1 MRRQLLMAAAVAAV
15 VSLGAIPADARTR
28 LEANDDDA
36 PAMKDVLEVT
46 GIDGTGPFG
55 DDISGEIAVDVKDDA
70 SDADLADIARTY
82 GLTLRPNSDW
92 SNANDK
98 LEVADVN
105 PTEEAGII
113 QRLLRDPRIEHAEPM
128 SVLRAYFVPNDPL
141 YEAKQWHLKK
151 AGAEQAWEYAC
162 GRGVTV
168 AVVDTGIACYDKGP
182 FSKGS
187 DLEGTRCG
195 GGYNFVTNGAE
206 AADDQGHG
214 THVAGT
220 VAQTTN
226 NGKGVAGLAHCAS
239 LMPVKVLN
247 KFGWGTL
254 ANVAEGIRFAADNGA
269 QVINL
274 SLGGPGKSGILEDA
288 VSHAIKKGVV
298 VVAAAGNSGKSVGY
312 PAAYDGVIAVSA
324 TDANDNIAWFS
335 SRGPQIAIGAPGV
348 NVTQQTIC
356 EGGRNRCELFGTFN
370 GTSMVLPH
378 VAGAAALVVGMGI
391 TDPAAVR
398 AALLKTAVHKDDAK
412 LFGAGILDAG
422 AAVAHAHWTHVI
434 LRALAVFALLFAIG
448 RRIKKNG
455 GVVTRTAGTIF
466 GALIGGIGL
475 LPMAPLLCIPS
486 HAGAFRWVAELLMR
500 PFGEWDLV
508 YDAGIHRWLP
518 LASALPVMFLTAVL
532 FGVKR
537 LRPTLGGFAIGSAA
551 LLAQL
556 AYSADVAF
564 PLGTFPLRLWTIAN
578 ALVCVWIARLA
589 LDGKRA

>member
-1 MRRQLLMAAAVAAV
+1 MRRQFLMAAAAAAV
-15 VSLGAIPADARTR
+15 LSLGSLPADATTR
-28 LEANDDDA
+28 LHADDA
-36 PAMKDVLEVT
+36 ADL
-46 GIDGTGPFG
+46 G
-55 DDISGEIAVDVKDDA
+55 DDLGLDGADAFVGQEVVGEIAIDVKDDA
-70 SDADLADIARTY
+70 SAADIADIGKTY
-82 GLTLRPNSDW
+82 GISLRPNSAW
-92 SNANDK
+92 SDANDK

-105 PTEEAGII
+105 PSEEAGII
-113 QRLLRDPRIEHAEPM
+113 ERLSQDPRIEHAEPM

-141 YEAKQWHLKK
+141 YETKQWHLKK

-195 GGYNFVTNGAE
+195 GGYNFVTNNTE

-226 NGKGVAGLAHCAS
+226 NGKGVAGLAHCAN

-274 SLGGPGKSGILEDA
+274 SLGGPGKSSILEDA
-288 VSHAIKKGVV
+288 VNHAIRTGVV

-356 EGGRNRCELFGTFN
+356 EGGRNKCELFGTLN
-370 GTSMVLPH
+370 GTSMASPH

-391 TDPAAVR
+391 TDPDAVR
-398 AALLKTAVHKDDAK
+398 AELQKTAAHKDDAK

-422 AAVAHAHWTHVI
+422 AAVAHAHWTHVA
-434 LRALAVFALLFAIG
+434 LRVLAVFALLFAVG
-448 RRIKKNG
+448 RRITKNG
-455 GVVTRTAGTIF
+455 GVVTKTAGTIF
-466 GALIGGIGL
+466 GALLGGVGL
-475 LPMAPLLCIPS
+475 LPIAPLLRIPS
-486 HAGAFRWVAELLMR
+486 HAGAFRWATELLMR

-508 YDAGIHRWLP
+508 YDAGMHRWLP
-518 LASALPVMFLTAVL
+518 LANALPVMFLTAFL
-532 FGVKR
+532 FGAKR

-564 PLGTFPLRLWTIAN
+564 PLGAFPLRLWTIAN
-578 ALVCVWIARLA
+578 ALVCLWIARLA